1 MQKVLFV
8 AIEIEIGIG
17 FCNGCLPFTDRL
29 IAKTVANL
37 TADFDFDPDSDFD
50 NIHANR
56 QLEFHRKPYFRK

>member
-1 MQKVLFV
+1 LTQNVPFV

-17 FCNGCLPFTDRL
+17 IGFWDGCLTLPDLPITNS
-29 IAKTVANL
+29 VANL

-56 QLEFHRKPYFRK
+56 